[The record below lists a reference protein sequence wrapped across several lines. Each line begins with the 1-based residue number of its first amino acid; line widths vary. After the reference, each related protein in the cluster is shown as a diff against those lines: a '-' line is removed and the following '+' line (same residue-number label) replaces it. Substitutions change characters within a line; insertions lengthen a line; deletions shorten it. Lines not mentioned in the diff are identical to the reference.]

1 MHNKHQDELMASES
15 PTINFYLKPGRLSDI
30 LALIQILAYDKLAKR
45 THDGLKA
52 QLRRDPLTASTWTDI
67 GQQHPE
73 LFRVL
78 EAEKHSSGQKTVA
91 LIARFVQEGI
101 LPDNANEP
109 PKSSPLSPDQTN
121 NLINLAIQLHDREVQ
136 RRDRWKTVIVPM
148 VVAIIA
154 AGASIVGA
162 IISTSKNESIVKN
175 SISESTRNSTATQNQ
190 ESEKSD
196 LAIPEEQAIIEKQ
209 KNKEAGSSSNSKT
222 VPNKS

>member
-1 MHNKHQDELMASES
+1 
-15 PTINFYLKPGRLSDI
+15 

-45 THDGLKA
+45 THEGLKA
-52 QLRRDPLTASTWTDI
+52 QLRRDPLTADTWTKI

-78 EAEKHSSGQKTVA
+78 EAEKHSSGQETVT

-101 LPDNANEP
+101 PSNNESEP
-109 PKSSPLSPDQTN
+109 PISPPLSPDQTS

-136 RRDRWKTVIVPM
+136 RRDRWKSVIVPM

-162 IISTSKNESIVKN
+162 IISTSKDSEVTKEVTSEAIVK
-175 SISESTRNSTATQNQ
+175 SVTTQSQGTTKTELPTTKKQ
-190 ESEKSD
+190 EET
-196 LAIPEEQAIIEKQ
+196 IEKKVQ
-209 KNKEAGSSSNSKT
+209 NEKQGAGTKT
-222 VPNKS
+222 APNKSIQPTPKSGAADG